1 MNKLTHMIK
10 KSELPQ
16 GVTLEQAAADFINS
30 LPPRFF
36 NFDKIEMTED
46 EAVFEYHKTLA
57 EEIEPLNLDIGLTKP
72 MQSFEEVKTLSTYF
86 NAVDHAEKNN
96 PISNYRQ
103 LVNDVLSDFEGDI
116 IAYHG
121 IVTGSDILDH
131 HGKLFEKED
140 GNEITVSE
148 G

>member
-1 MNKLTHMIK
+1 MDKMTHVIK
-10 KSELPQ
+10 RSELPW

-30 LPPRFF
+30 LPPYFF

-46 EAVFEYHKTLA
+46 EAVFEYHETLS

-72 MQSFEEVKTLSTYF
+72 MQSFEEVETLNTYF

-103 LVNDVLSDFEGDI
+103 LVTESGDI
-116 IAYHG
+116 M
-121 IVTGSDILDH
+121 DH
-131 HGKLFEKED
+131 HAKLFEKED
-140 GNEITVSE
+140 GNGNSDSE
-148 G
+148 E